1 MGGYIEKGDSGYLK
15 RKMGGYLERKM
26 GRYLKRKMGGYL
38 ERKMGGYLERKMG
51 GYRFCKIV
59 HEDSAQVCLF
69 SLLEGGWG
77 AYMDLRNGKGGSP
90 PLSLEGGGAG

>member
-1 MGGYIEKGDSGYLK
+1 MCGYLEK
-15 RKMGGYLERKM
+15 RDEWISREGRWVDRGYLERK
-26 GRYLKRKMGGYL
+26 L
-38 ERKMGGYLERKMG
+38 GGYLERKMG

-77 AYMDLRNGKGGSP
+77 AYMDLRNGRGEP
-90 PLSLEGGGAG
+90 PFIFGGGRGGLTGSLSRAH